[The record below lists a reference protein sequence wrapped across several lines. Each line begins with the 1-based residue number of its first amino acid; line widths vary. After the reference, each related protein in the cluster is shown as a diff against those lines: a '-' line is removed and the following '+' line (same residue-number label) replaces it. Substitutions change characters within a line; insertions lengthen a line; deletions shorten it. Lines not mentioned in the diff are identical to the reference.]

1 MATVFDVNPSE
12 LIEKTA
18 QELKKVVKQP
28 EWSLFIKTGTAKERP
43 PAKDDWWYQR
53 SAAVL
58 RKIYLKG
65 PIGVSKLKTLFGS
78 RKNRGYKPERFRR
91 AGGKIIRVILQ
102 QLEKEGLIQQVQKGV
117 HKGRVITPKGKSFI
131 DKLAGNKHGRVGTT
145 KAKEVK
151 GTSKQL
157 QSSTTGTSEV
167 STTS

>member
-1 MATVFDVNPSE
+1 MGTVFDINPSE

-18 QELKKVVKQP
+18 QELKKVIKQP
-28 EWSLFIKTGTAKERP
+28 EWSFFVKTGVAKERP

-53 SAAVL
+53 AAAVL
-58 RKIYLKG
+58 RKVYLKG

-91 AGGKIIRVILQ
+91 AGGKIIRSILQ
-102 QLEKEGLIQQVQKGV
+102 QLEKEELIQQTQKGV
-117 HKGRVITPKGKSFI
+117 YKGRVITSKGKSFI
-131 DKLAGNKHGRVGTT
+131 DKLVGKHGRIGTI

-157 QSSTTGTSEV
+157 QSSATGTSEV
-167 STTS
+167 SEAS